1 MSIADKRVV
10 VTGAGSGMGEA
21 TAHAFARLGAGVL
34 VADLDGEAAARTVDA
49 IRQDGGKA
57 EAHRMDLR
65 RRDDVFGM
73 VDAAVGRFGGVDV
86 LVNAAGTY
94 PVAPVTETSEE
105 LWDEVFAVDLKGP
118 LFACQAVLPHMEQGG
133 GTIVNV
139 ASGAAFYG
147 IRGLAAYSAAKAG
160 LVALS
165 RVVALEAG
173 HGVRV
178 NTVVPGPTATPGT
191 QPLEVPPDPPP
202 GMPKI
207 PRWLDPAEVADVIV
221 WVASD
226 EASSVNGA
234 LVRVDGGHYML

>member
-1 MSIADKRVV
+1 VTFAEKRVV
-10 VTGAGSGMGEA
+10 VTGAGSGMGRD
-21 TAHAFARLGAGVL
+21 TALAFGRLGASVL
-34 VADLDGEAAARTVDA
+34 AADLDGDAATQTVDA
-49 IRQDGGKA
+49 IREDGGTG

-65 RRDDVFGM
+65 RRDEVFGM
-73 VDAAVGRFGGVDV
+73 VDAAVQRFGGVDV

-94 PVAPVTETSEE
+94 PVAAVADTSEE

-118 LFACQAVLPHMEQGG
+118 LFACQAVLPHMERSGG
-133 GTIVNV
+133 VIVNV

-160 LVALS
+160 LVALG

-173 HGVRV
+173 HGIRV

-191 QPLEVPPDPPP
+191 QPLEVPPEPPP

-207 PRWLDPAEVADVIV
+207 PRWLDPTEIADVIV

-226 EASSVNGA
+226 AARSVNGA
-234 LVRVDGGHYML
+234 ILRVDGGHYML